1 MDARRFTRAAGLL
14 LGGFGL
20 IAWTRG
26 PGAPGQGARDR
37 SSFDLAV
44 DKVDVR
50 QISSTPMFREVEILC
65 VVTNRGPKASTG
77 PVTLVISRPG
87 DDGPKILKK
96 ITLPEA
102 LAPGGQFET
111 RAEGASWFATPIP
124 YRCEIQF
131 GSSTQG
137 DADPNDDHAEFTYP
151 KL

>member
-1 MDARRFTRAAGLL
+1 MDARRFPRAAALVL
-14 LGGFGL
+14 AWLGS

-26 PGAPGQGARDR
+26 TSAPGQGARDR

-44 DKVDVR
+44 DKVVVR
-50 QISSTPMFREVEILC
+50 QLSSTPMFREVEVLC
-65 VVTNRGPKASTG
+65 VVANRGPKASTG
-77 PVTLVISRPG
+77 TVTVVISRPG

-96 ITLPEA
+96 VTLPEA
-102 LAPGGQFET
+102 LAPGNQFET

-131 GSSTQG
+131 GSSGQG